1 MDIARPVIL
10 ETWEGASIICDCNI
24 KLTSSGLGQVSGD
37 AVLSEEVHVI
47 RVEYSA
53 VDSRSRKRDRLM
65 RELNTSRIHTG
76 LVSSAGGL
84 WEMGMTF
91 GNGPEVLAYECRSDG
106 TMFRR
111 YKG

>member
-1 MDIARPVIL
+1 
-10 ETWEGASIICDCNI
+10 
-24 KLTSSGLGQVSGD
+24 
-37 AVLSEEVHVI
+37 
-47 RVEYSA
+47 
-53 VDSRSRKRDRLM
+53 M

-76 LVSSAGGL
+76 LVASAGGL